1 MAQLPCI
8 GDRQVA
14 ARLPRGAMDTAFRS
28 CFSELVFTASQGGM
42 EERPQGGRPHL
53 QRTNISGW
61 WFQVILKYMLVKL
74 DHFPR

>member
-42 EERPQGGRPHL
+42 EERPEGGIPPANQHIWL
-53 QRTNISGW
+53 VVSIH
-61 WFQVILKYMLVKL
+61 LKYMLVKV